1 MDKQTELEIRA
12 QSMIQTLKA
21 QSHDGLHGCVQ
32 LQADL
37 AVANAKIV
45 ELENELEAKKDGA

>member
-21 QSHDGLHGCVQ
+21 QSHDGLQGCVQ